1 MIDGPETWPAWLED
15 TEGKRTP
22 IRGSCS
28 LGRAESNQIM
38 LQDDTVSRRH
48 AVIQAQGEQE
58 YWLVDFGS
66 SNGSY
71 VNGQRI
77 LQPTRLRNGARLA
90 IGGFQYVF
98 RQPSLTATVQ
108 SFAPGSDQT
117 IIDVRLAKCWLLVAD
132 IVNSSKLV
140 TELPADTVPLV
151 TGRWLAQC
159 KQIIEA
165 HGGHI
170 NQFLGD
176 GFFAFWHDHERMG
189 SEMSETHRALHRL
202 QTEGNPAFRFVTHLG
217 SVTLGGLSVGQEQ
230 RISGAEVHFVFRMEK
245 LAGSLGETRLLSEAA
260 RKRLPAGVEVRDA
273 GQHSLHGFEG
283 QFRFYAL

>member
-28 LGRAESNQIM
+28 LGRSESNQIT
-38 LQDDTVSRRH
+38 LRDDTVSRRH
-48 AVIQAQGEQE
+48 AVIQEQGEHE

-66 SNGSY
+66 SNGTY

-77 LQPTRLRNGARLA
+77 AQPTRLRDGALLA
-90 IGGFQYVF
+90 IGGFQCVF
-98 RQPSLTATVQ
+98 RQPRFTATIQ
-108 SFAPGSDQT
+108 SPALTSEQT
-117 IIDVRLAKCWLLVAD
+117 VIDVRWANCWLLVAD
-132 IVNSSKLV
+132 IINSIKLV
-140 TELPADTVPLV
+140 VDSPADALPVII
-151 TGRWLAQC
+151 GQWLAHC
-159 KQIIEA
+159 KEAIET

-176 GFFAFWHDHERMG
+176 GFFAFWHDHERIG
-189 SEMSETHRALHRL
+189 SEIDNAHRALTEL
-202 QTEGNPAFRFVTHLG
+202 QGKGQPAFRFVTHLG
-217 SVTLGGLSVGQEQ
+217 RVVLGGVVLGEQQ
-230 RISGAEVHFVFRMEK
+230 RISGSDVHFVFRMEK
-245 LAGSLGETRLLSEAA
+245 LAGALGEARLLSEAA
-260 RKRLPAGVEVRDA
+260 RKRLPAGVEVRDV